1 MSEDT
6 QTLLADLK
14 RLVEAHVTAA
24 SPLSTFQT
32 YVSDI
37 FEMQLADVDYGYL
50 FQKTYLHACLKG
62 AEDIAVW
69 LQTVGFSALDP
80 IQQIFLRQVFA
91 YGGVILR
98 LAKARDA
105 ASSTILR

>member
-6 QTLLADLK
+6 HTLLAGLK
-14 RLVEAHVTAA
+14 RLVEAQNIEA
-24 SPLSTFQT
+24 FQT

-37 FEMQLADVDYGYL
+37 FEMQLEGVDYGFL

-69 LQTVGFSALDP
+69 LQTECFPALDP
-80 IQQIFLRQVFA
+80 LQQIALRQMFA
-91 YGGVILR
+91 YGGVLLR
-98 LAKARDA
+98 RQAEKARRQRA
-105 ASSTILR
+105 